1 MWRIVNERL
10 NDQVIKQSERKEEL
24 IDSLSYIRNILDE
37 RRNIPVKTT
46 ESSEG
51 TYIQYHSD
59 SNTYLKALLLVQYL
73 ESMEAHFIEIMEK
86 LKNTRSSWKMK

>member
-1 MWRIVNERL
+1 MIWKGMKRL
-10 NDQVIKQSERKEEL
+10 NDQVTKQFERKEEL

-37 RRNIPVKTT
+37 KRNIPVKTT

-59 SNTYLKALLLVQYL
+59 SNTYLKALLLVEYL
-73 ESMEAHFIEIMEK
+73 ESMETQFIEIMEK